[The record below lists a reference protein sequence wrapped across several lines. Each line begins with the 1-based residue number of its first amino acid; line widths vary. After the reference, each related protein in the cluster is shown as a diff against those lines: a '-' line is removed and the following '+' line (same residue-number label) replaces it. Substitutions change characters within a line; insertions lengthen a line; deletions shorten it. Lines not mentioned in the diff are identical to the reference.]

1 MTGGRGTVSDPIPDR
16 QPLGRQARPIQEALL
31 AWYAAERRDLP
42 WRRTSDPYSI
52 WVSEVMLQQT
62 QVATVI
68 PYYQR
73 FLSAFPTVCALAAAD
88 LDRML
93 ALWAGLGYYARAR
106 HLHAAARLVMER
118 HGGEVPGDPA
128 AFRALPGVG
137 PYIAAAVLSI
147 AFGQDVAAIDTNAA
161 RVLCRLFDYA
171 GDLTRAA
178 GKRTLRALAAALLPA
193 GRAAEH
199 NAAMMELGATIC
211 LARGPRCACCPVA
224 AWCLAH
230 GRGTEEARP
239 MRAPKRPVPT
249 RSMAAAYCLEEGEEG
264 ALRLLLVRRRPVGLL
279 GGLWELPGT
288 ELAPQEPPA
297 RALEQLLRD
306 DLGLEAVVGDR
317 LGAVQHAYS
326 HFRVQVGLYR
336 CRAAGRPRV
345 QGQWDGAR
353 FVTAVELADL
363 GLTGVTAKALA
374 RLGWPPAS

>member
-1 MTGGRGTVSDPIPDR
+1 MSDPIPDR

-211 LARGPRCACCPVA
+211 LARGPRCA
-224 AWCLAH
+224 
-230 GRGTEEARP
+230 
-239 MRAPKRPVPT
+239 
-249 RSMAAAYCLEEGEEG
+249 
-264 ALRLLLVRRRPVGLL
+264 
-279 GGLWELPGT
+279 
-288 ELAPQEPPA
+288 
-297 RALEQLLRD
+297 
-306 DLGLEAVVGDR
+306 
-317 LGAVQHAYS
+317 
-326 HFRVQVGLYR
+326 
-336 CRAAGRPRV
+336 
-345 QGQWDGAR
+345 
-353 FVTAVELADL
+353 
-363 GLTGVTAKALA
+363 
-374 RLGWPPAS
+374 